1 MNKEELKTIDVFGK
15 AETPIMHDTRNVD
28 SAARYD
34 TAAKTLL
41 ANKSLLAVIL
51 KRTVTELSQFNLDA
65 IESYI
70 EGDVQISEKPL
81 YNAEKIVGRGT
92 ESKVLGEGSVYF
104 DIAFNVIVPTTKER
118 IKLIINVEAQNDF
131 NPGYDLVTR
140 GIFYCARQIS
150 AQLGQE
156 FDTEHYN
163 GMKKVYSI
171 WICFKA
177 TGRFSNTITKLSL
190 KPEYIFGNAPIKEKA
205 YDKIGLVM
213 VYLNKEMLSHDN
225 LIDNLNTLF
234 STDKLPLDSRRQ
246 ALINMGIKVTKELQ
260 KEVSDMMSRA
270 DEIMEKGRVEGREE
284 GIFHMISLLKKMNAS
299 NKRILI
305 VLKEECKISEE
316 QAQEY
321 LDKYDA
327 THK

>member
-1 MNKEELKTIDVFGK
+1 MNQGVMTITVITLFCFEKGCGKMNKEELKTIDVFGK

-225 LIDNLNTLF
+225 LSVEN
-234 STDKLPLDSRRQ
+234 
-246 ALINMGIKVTKELQ
+246 KVFRL
-260 KEVSDMMSRA
+260 
-270 DEIMEKGRVEGREE
+270 
-284 GIFHMISLLKKMNAS
+284 
-299 NKRILI
+299 
-305 VLKEECKISEE
+305 
-316 QAQEY
+316 
-321 LDKYDA
+321 
-327 THK
+327 